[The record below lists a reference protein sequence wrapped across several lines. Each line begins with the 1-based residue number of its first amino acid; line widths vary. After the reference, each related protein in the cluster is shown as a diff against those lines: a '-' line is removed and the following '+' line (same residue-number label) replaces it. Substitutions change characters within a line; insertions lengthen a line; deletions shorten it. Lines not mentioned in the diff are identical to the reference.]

1 MLHKCKVRLETCSM
15 VEDENAMPRIRVFA
29 TVREDVLKWVD
40 QQVGRVRF
48 RNRSHAIEY
57 ALIKLMEAEG
67 EA

>member
-1 MLHKCKVRLETCSM
+1 M